1 MSKIFMVCLT
11 VLLLSNFVVYFVSTG
26 GEQVLTLSDLIIKN
40 FITLGLIAILA
51 SVIPLTEG
59 GTSIR
64 WFVGTLTI
72 LVMLFKIDLTVLTYN
87 VSVGVGLA
95 SNIINIF
102 SDTSGLNLLPYVF
115 FIFIGLLATISG
127 IVLTSGGD

>member
-26 GEQVLTLSDLIIKN
+26 GEQVLTLGDLIIKN